1 MLVLVLPRLLSL
13 KLGHLRHGFT
23 FLSEFGLAV
32 SESTEVSM
40 LTLFVLA
47 QRRLVLEHEKFL
59 WRMLKFLGLRNVDG
73 VLLLL

>member
-32 SESTEVSM
+32 CKPAEVSM
-40 LTLFVLA
+40 LTLLSVLA
-47 QRRLVLEHEKFL
+47 QRRLVLEHENFL
-59 WRMLKFLGLRNVDG
+59 
-73 VLLLL
+73 